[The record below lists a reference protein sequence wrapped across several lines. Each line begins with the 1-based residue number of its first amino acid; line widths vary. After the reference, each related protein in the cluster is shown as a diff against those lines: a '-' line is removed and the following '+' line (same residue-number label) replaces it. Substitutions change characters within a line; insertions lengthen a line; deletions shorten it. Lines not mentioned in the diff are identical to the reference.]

1 VQSHATHLQALTALI
16 ATSHSGDGGSEEKDT
31 RNFAT
36 SSQYRAQAVQL
47 FDYFTRISTFGL
59 GQYGFRSDIIHS
71 TKLRELLSYVHI
83 SMQLIFPT
91 LSGPKALRA
100 ALSLTFSRPWY
111 QSVDILG
118 GHIGVTNIVPHDAPI
133 VVAAKSGDVA
143 MVENLIRRGQA
154 SIADSTSD
162 ARPLLWVCFTHN
174 DA

>member
-36 SSQYRAQAVQL
+36 SSH
-47 FDYFTRISTFGL
+47 YFTRISTFGL